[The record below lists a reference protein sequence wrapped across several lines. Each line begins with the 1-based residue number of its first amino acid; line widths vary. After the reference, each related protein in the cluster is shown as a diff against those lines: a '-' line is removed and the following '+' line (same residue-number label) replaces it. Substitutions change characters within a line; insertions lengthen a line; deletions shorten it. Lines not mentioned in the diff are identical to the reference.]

1 MPSNSASHPEH
12 VTLEITGMSC
22 GHCVRAVSDALTKL
36 PGVTVDNV
44 EIGSARVE
52 LDPEVASTDVVAD
65 AIRLAGYEVRATNGV
80 RVPAAP
86 RSLPL
91 A

>member
-1 MPSNSASHPEH
+1 MSSTTPTRPER
-12 VTLEITGMSC
+12 VTLEISGMSC

-36 PGVTVDNV
+36 PGVSVESV

-52 LDPEVASTDVVAD
+52 LDPEVASSDVLAD

-80 RVPAAP
+80 RTAVAP

>member
-1 MPSNSASHPEH
+1 MSTTSRPEH
-12 VTLEITGMSC
+12 VTLEISGMSC

-36 PGVTVDNV
+36 PGVSV
-44 EIGSARVE
+44 ESVEVGSARVE
-52 LDPEVASTDVVAD
+52 LDPEVASSDVLAE

-80 RVPAAP
+80 PAPAGG

>member
-1 MPSNSASHPEH
+1 MSATSRPEH
-12 VTLEITGMSC
+12 VTLEISGMSC

-36 PGVTVDNV
+36 PGVSVDNV

-52 LDPEVASTDVVAD
+52 LDPEIASTDVLAE

-80 RVPAAP
+80 RVPPGP

>member
-1 MPSNSASHPEH
+1 MSSTSQPRPER
-12 VTLEITGMSC
+12 VTLEISGMTC

-36 PGVTVDNV
+36 PGVKVDNV

-52 LDPEVASTDVVAD
+52 LDPEIASTDVLMD

-80 RVPAAP
+80 PVAGAP